1 MKRAFTGKRDI
12 GLALAS
18 VRARSIE
25 VVPRR
30 TEGSEGRGGGDA
42 STLFSPICVAKFH
55 SLVDFDARAPARKG
69 PPQKE

>member
-18 VRARSIE
+18 VHARSIE

-42 STLFSPICVAKFH
+42 STLFFPDLRREI
-55 SLVDFDARAPARKG
+55 SLSRG
-69 PPQKE
+69 L